1 MRFACWIM
9 KESIETYIQ
18 NTYRYCTV
26 TMIGRTR
33 LHVVSSSCSVQ
44 LLHVFGATYC
54 SHFSSRLCF
63 RRLSV
68 CCVVRAGS
76 KETAF
81 IYAVTSAGVVHA
93 VTQACSSGNL
103 TDCSCDSTGKGLET
117 PEGWKWG
124 GCR

>member
-1 MRFACWIM
+1 MTNYLYHITLLYYC
-9 KESIETYIQ
+9 IQ
-18 NTYRYCTV
+18 LKYKYD
-26 TMIGRTR
+26 
-33 LHVVSSSCSVQ
+33 L
-44 LLHVFGATYC
+44 VFSYDYT
-54 SHFSSRLCF
+54 FT
-63 RRLSV
+63 
-68 CCVVRAGS
+68 GS

-103 TDCSCDSTGKGLET
+103 TECSCDAEKQGQTT

>member
-1 MRFACWIM
+1 
-9 KESIETYIQ
+9 
-18 NTYRYCTV
+18 
-26 TMIGRTR
+26 
-33 LHVVSSSCSVQ
+33 
-44 LLHVFGATYC
+44 
-54 SHFSSRLCF
+54 
-63 RRLSV
+63 V
-68 CCVVRAGS
+68 CAGS